1 MGGGGVRILTW
12 NILHG
17 GGPRRTPEI
26 ALDILEQR
34 PDVVILCEFRP
45 GRGGQLRAVLADHGL
60 THQACASPT
69 PTLTPR
75 SASAAPTTPNT
86 PTTAPN
92 GARTDDPG
100 KNSILIASRWPVE
113 VLAEDHGIP
122 DKLRPRW
129 LAVRLTP
136 APGLGGEEDA
146 LDLLGVHIPDDTRP
160 TAKAEVWQGV
170 LSFAGP
176 RAAGRCIIAG
186 DTNSGR
192 HRVDEVGAS
201 FGCVTALG
209 KLATMGYVDAWRRA
223 NPDSRETTW
232 SHPFVGATRID
243 GVYVSASLAGAVTR
257 AQLLHGP
264 REAGHSDHSMV
275 LVELG

>member
-1 MGGGGVRILTW
+1 MRILTW

-17 GGPRRTPEI
+17 GGPRRIPEI
-26 ALDILEQR
+26 ALDLLEQR

-60 THQACASPT
+60 AHQACGSPDA
-69 PTLTPR
+69 PADAPR
-75 SASAAPTTPNT
+75 R
-86 PTTAPN
+86 
-92 GARTDDPG
+92 ARAEDPG
-100 KNSILIASRWPVE
+100 RNSVFIASRWPLT
-113 VLAEDHGIP
+113 VLDEDHGIP
-122 DKLRPRW
+122 GTLRPRW
-129 LAVRLTP
+129 LSVRI
-136 APGLGGEEDA
+136 APPRGDGADS

-160 TAKAEVWQGV
+160 TPKALMWQGV
-170 LSFAGP
+170 LSFAAP
-176 RAAGRCIIAG
+176 RASGRCIIAG

-192 HRVDEVGAS
+192 HRVDEAGAT

-223 NPDSRETTW
+223 NPDSRESTW
-232 SHPFVGATRID
+232 AHPFVGATRID
-243 GVYVSASLAGAVTR
+243 GVYVSAPLAGAVTR
-257 AQLLHGP
+257 AELLHGP

>member
-1 MGGGGVRILTW
+1 MRILTW

-26 ALDILEQR
+26 ALDLLEQR

-60 THQACASPT
+60 AYQACASPT
-69 PTLTPR
+69 PPA
-75 SASAAPTTPNT
+75 ASA
-86 PTTAPN
+86 APN

-100 KNSILIASRWPVE
+100 RNSILIASRWPVE

-122 DKLRPRW
+122 ETLKPRW

-136 APGLGGEEDA
+136 GPGTGGGEGS

-160 TAKAEVWQGV
+160 TAKAQVWQGV

-176 RAAGRCIIAG
+176 RAGGRCIIAG

-192 HRVDEVGAS
+192 HRVDEAGAS

-223 NPDSRETTW
+223 NPESRETTW

-257 AQLLHGP
+257 AELLHGP